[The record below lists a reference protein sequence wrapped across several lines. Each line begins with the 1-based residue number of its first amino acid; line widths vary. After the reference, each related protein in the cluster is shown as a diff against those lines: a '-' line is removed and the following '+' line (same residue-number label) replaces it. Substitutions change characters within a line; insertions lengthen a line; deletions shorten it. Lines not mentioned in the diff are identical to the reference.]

1 MTPLRDN
8 IIPASLITLSS
19 IALTFALYS
28 MKTILVPFVF
38 SIFLYFI
45 IAPIIRWMMR
55 KLRFPRLIALM
66 FTFSILSAIFTGLTL
81 LLGISVGKLIRG
93 GRLYYEKLFD
103 LVDEISNSPILERFN
118 IELDFSIIEQFL
130 TSLPILDW
138 ISYLSGSV
146 VGIISNIVLVL
157 IFLLFIAIGEK
168 SETARQIIDDE
179 VESKITR
186 YIATKFFTSFL
197 TALIS
202 FIILISFKVEVA
214 LLLATLT
221 FFLNFIPNIGSIFAI
236 VAAIPMVFLQ
246 FGFGLSLI
254 LILTLLLMATQF
266 IIGNILDPK
275 LLGENLGLHPVV
287 ILLSLLFWG
296 YIWGVAGMF
305 LAVPMSA
312 IIKILVNRSEIA
324 HIFLRHSKKTFKYVI
339 KLFNK
344 YFKKVFE

>member
-19 IALTFALYS
+19 IGITFALYS

-45 IAPIIRWMMR
+45 IAPIIRLLINR
-55 KLRFPRLIALM
+55 ARFPKLLALLVT
-66 FTFSILSAIFTGLTL
+66 FTLLSAFFTGLVFI
-81 LLGISVGKLIRG
+81 LGITIKSIISNGKL
-93 GRLYYEKLFD
+93 YYDNLFILVDNIANSEIVNRFD
-103 LVDEISNSPILERFN
+103 LK
-118 IELDFSIIEQFL
+118 LDFTIIEQFL
-130 TSLPILDW
+130 RSIPILDW

-146 VGIISNIVLVL
+146 VSIISNIVLVL

-168 SETARQIIDDE
+168 SKTARRIIDDE

-186 YIATKFFTSFL
+186 YIATKFFTSSL
-197 TALIS
+197 TAALT
-202 FIILISFKVEVA
+202 FIILFSAKVEVA
-214 LLLATLT
+214 LLLASVT

-236 VAAIPMVFLQ
+236 VAVIPIIFLQ
-246 FGFGLSLI
+246 FGISLSFIVIVSLLI
-254 LILTLLLMATQF
+254 AIQF

-275 LLGENLGLHPVV
+275 LLGENLGLHPVM

-296 YIWGVAGMF
+296 YIWGVPGMF

-312 IIKILVNRSEIA
+312 IIKILINRSKITQ
-324 HIFLRHSKKTFKYVI
+324 IFLQTFEKEI
-339 KLFNK
+339 
-344 YFKKVFE
+344 

>member
-55 KLRFPRLIALM
+55 KLRLPRIIALL

-81 LLGISVGKLIRG
+81 LLGISVGRLIRS
-93 GRLYYEKLFD
+93 GRLYYEKLFV

-254 LILTLLLMATQF
+254 LILSLLMATQF

-324 HIFLRHSKKTFKYVI
+324 HIFLKTFEKDI
-339 KLFNK
+339 
-344 YFKKVFE
+344 

>member
-103 LVDEISNSPILERFN
+103 LVDEISNSPILDRFN

-197 TALIS
+197 TAFIS

-236 VAAIPMVFLQ
+236 VAAVPIIFLQ
-246 FGFGLSLI
+246 FGFGLS
-254 LILTLLLMATQF
+254 F
-266 IIGNILDPK
+266 ITYGNSIH
-275 LLGENLGLHPVV
+275 N
-287 ILLSLLFWG
+287 W
-296 YIWGVAGMF
+296 
-305 LAVPMSA
+305 
-312 IIKILVNRSEIA
+312 
-324 HIFLRHSKKTFKYVI
+324 
-339 KLFNK
+339 K
-344 YFKKVFE
+344 YFRPKTTG

>member
-103 LVDEISNSPILERFN
+103 LVDEISNSPILDRFN

-197 TALIS
+197 TAFIS

-236 VAAIPMVFLQ
+236 VAAVPIIFLQ
-246 FGFGLSLI
+246 FGWTIFHPYS
-254 LILTLLLMATQF
+254 F
-266 IIGNILDPK
+266 ITYGNSIH
-275 LLGENLGLHPVV
+275 N
-287 ILLSLLFWG
+287 W
-296 YIWGVAGMF
+296 
-305 LAVPMSA
+305 
-312 IIKILVNRSEIA
+312 
-324 HIFLRHSKKTFKYVI
+324 
-339 KLFNK
+339 K
-344 YFKKVFE
+344 YFRPKTIG

>member
-1 MTPLRDN
+1 M
-8 IIPASLITLSS
+8 
-19 IALTFALYS
+19 
-28 MKTILVPFVF
+28 
-38 SIFLYFI
+38 
-45 IAPIIRWMMR
+45 
-55 KLRFPRLIALM
+55 
-66 FTFSILSAIFTGLTL
+66 
-81 LLGISVGKLIRG
+81 
-93 GRLYYEKLFD
+93 
-103 LVDEISNSPILERFN
+103 DEISNSPILERFN

-197 TALIS
+197 TAFIS

-254 LILTLLLMATQF
+254 LIC
-266 IIGNILDPK
+266 
-275 LLGENLGLHPVV
+275 H
-287 ILLSLLFWG
+287 
-296 YIWGVAGMF
+296 Y
-305 LAVPMSA
+305 
-312 IIKILVNRSEIA
+312 
-324 HIFLRHSKKTFKYVI
+324 
-339 KLFNK
+339 
-344 YFKKVFE
+344 

>member
-8 IIPASLITLSS
+8 IIPASLITLSA
-19 IALTFALYS
+19 IGITFALYS

-45 IAPIIRWMMR
+45 ITPVMRWLR
-55 KLRFPRLIALM
+55 TKCKLPRILALLVT
-66 FTFSILSAIFTGLTL
+66 FTLLSAVFTGFTL
-81 LLGISVGKLIRG
+81 VLGISIKSIIDSGKL
-93 GRLYYEKLFD
+93 YYNNLFL
-103 LVDEISNSPILERFN
+103 LVDYFSNSPLLTRFN
-118 IELDFSIIEQFL
+118 IKLDFSIIEQFL
-130 TSLPILDW
+130 RALPILDW
-138 ISYLSGSV
+138 ISYLSSSV

-157 IFLLFIAIGEK
+157 VFLLFIAIGEK

-197 TALIS
+197 TGLIT
-202 FIILISFKVEVA
+202 FIILAIFKVEVA
-214 LLLATLT
+214 LLLATIT
-221 FFLNFIPNIGSIFAI
+221 FFLNFIPNIGSIIAI
-236 VAAIPMVFLQ
+236 LAATPIIFLQ
-246 FGFGLSLI
+246 FSFSFSFI
-254 LILTLLLMATQF
+254 LILSILSATQF

-305 LAVPMSA
+305 IAVPMSA
-312 IIKILVNRSEIA
+312 ILKILVNRSQITQ
-324 HIFLRHSKKTFKYVI
+324 IFLKTFEKDI
-339 KLFNK
+339 
-344 YFKKVFE
+344 

>member
-93 GRLYYEKLFD
+93 GRLYYEKLFV
-103 LVDEISNSPILERFN
+103 LVDEISNSPILDRFN

-197 TALIS
+197 TAFIS

-236 VAAIPMVFLQ
+236 VAAVPIIFLQ
-246 FGFGLSLI
+246 FGFGLSFI
-254 LILTLLLMATQF
+254 LILSLLMATQF

-312 IIKILVNRSEIA
+312 IIKILINRSEIA
-324 HIFLRHSKKTFKYVI
+324 HIFLKTFEKDI
-339 KLFNK
+339 
-344 YFKKVFE
+344 